1 MDWLVVSNI
10 LLWGLI
16 VFLTVV
22 VLTLA
27 RQVSLL
33 SDHEGPNSNPIVPSK
48 TKIGEVTKE
57 IKGID
62 LDGKPRKVGGA
73 NSDSSNLVVFISP
86 TYPVCKTL
94 VPEAISL
101 ASQEKLD
108 LIFAGGGGSLSLP
121 EHQNYAV
128 DLGLKNHSYLVS
140 DTLSTHYDVD
150 KLPFALL
157 INEQGVLIDKG
168 FVNTLAHLEGMI
180 KGSLYGVSA
189 SQ

>member
-62 LDGKPRKVGGA
+62 LDGKLVEVGGP
-73 NSDSSNLVVFISP
+73 NTKNFNLVVFISP
-86 TYPVCKTL
+86 ICPVSKTL
-94 VPEAISL
+94 ATAAISL
-101 ASQEKLD
+101 TEHEKID
-108 LIFAGGGGSLSLP
+108 LIFVGGGRSISLS
-121 EHQNYAV
+121 EHQNFAV
-128 DLGLKNHSYLVS
+128 EIGLENHYYLVS
-140 DTLSTHYDVD
+140 DTLSIHFGIHKV
-150 KLPFALL
+150 PFALG
-157 INEQGVLIDKG
+157 INEEGILVGKG
-168 FVNTLAHLEGMI
+168 LVNTREHLENLL
-180 KGSLYGVSA
+180 KEKVSGVSA